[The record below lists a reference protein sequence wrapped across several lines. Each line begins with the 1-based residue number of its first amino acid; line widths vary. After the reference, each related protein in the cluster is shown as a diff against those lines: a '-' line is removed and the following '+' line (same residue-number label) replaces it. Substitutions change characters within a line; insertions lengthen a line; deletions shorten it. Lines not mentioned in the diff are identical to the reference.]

1 MLNIGPMELLLI
13 LLVALIFVGPK
24 KLPELGRTIG
34 KSLRELRKAQD
45 EVRSTLNFMDEP
57 PKAAPR
63 KAAPARPRPARPAET
78 ARPTAERDE
87 PGNGAAGA
95 AAGAAVG
102 SPATETPERPA
113 EPVGPDAPSEVG
125 SAQDEPAVEPGVP
138 PDVTEDV
145 GSPEDVAPVD
155 PPRSAEGE

>member
-24 KLPELGRTIG
+24 RLPELGRTIG

-63 KAAPARPRPARPAET
+63 RSTPARPKAAGRAET
-78 ARPTAERDE
+78 SREDAEPDE
-87 PGNGAAGA
+87 TSGNGASDA
-95 AAGAAVG
+95 AATRA
-102 SPATETPERPA
+102 SEIELPAEPADALRPA
-113 EPVGPDAPSEVG
+113 EPAGTEDAT
-125 SAQDEPAVEPGVP
+125 SAEQGVP
-138 PDVTEDV
+138 PDVTEDE
-145 GSPEDVAPVD
+145 GSSTGASRADASQAD
-155 PPRSAEGE
+155 PPGSAEGE